1 MHLLG
6 LIGPGGGAATLEQ
19 SQTPLQA
26 DDGQD
31 SQTDMLTVI
40 EVRPAGGRGSP
51 AERGEVTGVAVVC
64 VCLVQEV
71 GLSEFL
77 GLSRDRTARSCS
89 RMIATRT
96 TSSQVV
102 TQPSP

>member
-40 EVRPAGGRGSP
+40 EVRPAGGRAHPRS
-51 AERGEVTGVAVVC
+51 VA
-64 VCLVQEV
+64 
-71 GLSEFL
+71 
-77 GLSRDRTARSCS
+77 R
-89 RMIATRT
+89 
-96 TSSQVV
+96 
-102 TQPSP
+102 